1 MVRNDSAERYALR
14 SPDFK
19 CYVERGYEMSSKHN
33 VNWFQAV
40 TLMVFLGLSYGSFLL
55 VHSIAQ
61 SRSHES
67 FQILVDQNL
76 VSIDR
81 RFEEYNRVLVGI
93 SGLVLGSESVTA
105 TDMKHYA
112 NALNV
117 QENMIGLDAIGLAMA
132 TDTGLTIGNSN
143 AEPGM
148 SVVRYI
154 EPSIDNGNLIGMAF
168 SEHSEVLTIAQKASK
183 TGQTLAVKNVPGL
196 FAPNGQPLALLI
208 KPILRSLDDSQ
219 SAQPFGETLIGYA
232 FAVMNIENAF
242 KHLTIAQ
249 SELIELK
256 VLPDTDSYTTDQS
269 DPVIPAQVTTDLT
282 GSQTIEKFG
291 QPFALAWHST
301 EQFDASQPFRARWIV
316 LLLGLLITALVS
328 TMLRFLIKKNQTI
341 ALTVAQKTR
350 DLETQDKEKRSILE
364 NAMLAIV
371 SVTPEGQILH
381 SNDAAQKLLLP
392 AGSQSDLTQ
401 FWLEDVLPDYDLR
414 LCQGQTK
421 LHMSQSGSEVEAS
434 IFEIEKNTWF
444 TAEGETRFTLMM
456 RDITQSERHTQEI
469 AKTEQRWNLALTSAE
484 IGVFDLDLRDHTSVV
499 SETWKTLLHR
509 PKMEGDANPY
519 ARQIELMHADDVA
532 LLKEVEAACI
542 EGSSDRASARFRVE
556 VAENEWRWMQSDAVV
571 AERSSDGTAI
581 RMLGIQMDITES
593 YKLEQ
598 LKRDFIATVSH
609 ELRTPLTSIKGAL
622 GLMQYQLKGIDT
634 NGADRL
640 IEIASSNSER
650 LVCLVND
657 ILDMEKISANIMAHD
672 AKPERL
678 SDIMALASKHTE
690 TYASQ
695 WNVELSVEE
704 PEGEQDIWT
713 DKKRMIQVL
722 SNLLSN
728 ACKFA
733 HPDTTVRLRAE
744 FLPDCA
750 KISVINQGIGIQEE
764 FRDKVFQ
771 PFSQADSSD
780 TRKRGG
786 TGLGL
791 NISRQLIESMGGQI
805 GFESEPDKETMFWFT
820 CPLAKENAIAQV
832 A

>member
-1 MVRNDSAERYALR
+1 V
-14 SPDFK
+14 
-19 CYVERGYEMSSKHN
+19 SSKN
-33 VNWFQAV
+33 KIEWFQAV
-40 TLMVFLGLSYGSFLL
+40 ILVVFLGLSYVSFLL

-67 FQILVDQNL
+67 FQILVDQSL
-76 VSIDR
+76 VSLDR
-81 RFEEYNRVLVGI
+81 RFEEYSRVLDGV
-93 SGLVLGSESVTA
+93 SGLVLGSDLVTA
-105 TDMKHYA
+105 KDMSNYA
-112 NALNV
+112 NALKV
-117 QENMIGLDAIGLAMA
+117 QDNMIGLDAIGLAMPK
-132 TDTGLTIGNSN
+132 DMGKGLTGATAALKQNI
-143 AEPGM
+143 
-148 SVVRYI
+148 SVVQYV
-154 EPSIDNGNLIGMAF
+154 EPSVDHGNLVGLAF
-168 SEHSEVLTIAQKASK
+168 SKHPELLAASQEARR
-183 TGQTLAVKNVPGL
+183 TRQTLAVRNLPGL
-196 FAPNGQPLALLI
+196 SAPDGQPLALLI
-208 KPILRSLDDSQ
+208 KPIFRPFSDGQ
-219 SAQPFGETLIGYA
+219 NAQPPGEELVGFA

-242 KHLTIAQ
+242 KCLTAAQ

-256 VLPDTDSYTTDQS
+256 VVPDPDGLAAGQGDLAVTAPVTS
-269 DPVIPAQVTTDLT
+269 DFTA
-282 GSQTIEKFG
+282 SQTINKLG
-291 QPFALAWHST
+291 QTFALSWSST
-301 EQFDASQPFRARWIV
+301 EKFDASQPFRARWIV
-316 LLLGLLITALVS
+316 LMLGLLITALVS
-328 TMLRFLIKKNQTI
+328 MMLRFLIRKNQTI

-371 SVTPEGQILH
+371 SVTPAGRILH
-381 SNDAAQKLLLP
+381 SNDAAQKLLVP
-392 AGSQSDLTQ
+392 AATQIDLTRYS
-401 FWLEDVLPDYDLR
+401 LGEVLPDYDLCR
-414 LCQGQTK
+414 SQGRTK
-421 LHMSQSGSEVEAS
+421 LHLPPAGGDAEPWIV
-434 IFEIEKNTWF
+434 EIEKNTWF
-444 TAEGETRFTLMM
+444 TADGETRFTLMM

-484 IGVFDLDLRDHTSVV
+484 IGVFDLDLRNQTSVV

-509 PKMEGDANPY
+509 PEMEGGADPY
-519 ARQIELMHADDVA
+519 SFQIALMHDDDVA
-532 LLKEVEAACI
+532 LLEEAKAACI
-542 EGSSDRASARFRVE
+542 DGGADRASVRFRVQ
-556 VAENEWRWMQSDAVV
+556 VAQNEWRWMQSDAVV
-571 AERSSDGTAI
+571 VERSSDGTAI

-598 LKRDFIATVSH
+598 LKRDFVATVSH

-622 GLMQYQLKGIDT
+622 GLLQVQLKDVDT

-650 LVCLVND
+650 LVSLVND
-657 ILDMEKISANIMAHD
+657 ILDMEKISAGSMAHD

-695 WNVELSVEE
+695 WDVQLSVES

-713 DKKRMIQVL
+713 DKKRTIQVL

-733 HPDTTVRLRAE
+733 HSGTTVRLCAE

-764 FRDKVFQ
+764 FREKVFQ

-780 TRKRGG
+780 TRQRGG

-805 GFESEPDKETMFWFT
+805 GFESEPDKETVFWFT
-820 CPLAKENAIAQV
+820 CPLAKGDEIAQV